1 LLSSCTFESR
11 PLARVGSSTI
21 TVAEFLAA
29 ARAAGGSYPLQP
41 DSAKVSLLDDMIGRE
56 LFRIEARERELV
68 SADDTERLRRDAENQ
83 ALLREMTQRIAP
95 PDLPVSAGE
104 VERYYQ
110 WGQTEARVQL
120 IHAESEPPLRAAR
133 TQIESGEDFT
143 AVALRFNTTGVIQPD
158 GDFGYVP
165 GGAMPEPLDG
175 LIRAARLEELIGP
188 VYVGADAWFLARVL
202 ERRPREVPEFHAI
215 ESQLEQQL
223 RGRKQR
229 TLLFH
234 TVERLQRAY
243 DFKLEPEAAQIL
255 FVRANRSEPDSAGL
269 PDDLV
274 LLARFQTA
282 DGIQR
287 YTLGEA
293 VSDLSGADRPNLTN
307 TASIERW
314 IETTVLQRIVL
325 AEARAR
331 HLHQDPAVVQQVA
344 DRVDGLGVQALLDD
358 EVVRKLSP
366 PTDADVRAEYERRG
380 GPSAPP
386 MSEAPA
392 EILQQLAELAL
403 EAKRSASMRAFAD
416 ELRRKHPVVV
426 DRALLDRVVWPL
438 PAEALLG
445 ADR

>member
-1 LLSSCTFESR
+1 
-11 PLARVGSSTI
+11 
-21 TVAEFLAA
+21 
-29 ARAAGGSYPLQP
+29 
-41 DSAKVSLLDDMIGRE
+41 
-56 LFRIEARERELV
+56 
-68 SADDTERLRRDAENQ
+68 
-83 ALLREMTQRIAP
+83 
-95 PDLPVSAGE
+95 
-104 VERYYQ
+104 
-110 WGQTEARVQL
+110 
-120 IHAESEPPLRAAR
+120 
-133 TQIESGEDFT
+133 
-143 AVALRFNTTGVIQPD
+143 
-158 GDFGYVP
+158 
-165 GGAMPEPLDG
+165 MPEPLDG

-202 ERRPREVPEFHAI
+202 ERRPRAVPEFLEI

-229 TLLFH
+229 TLLLH

-243 DFKLEPEAAQIL
+243 DFQLEPEAAQIL

-274 LLARFQTA
+274 LLARFQTP

-293 VSDLSGADRPNLTN
+293 VNDLSGADRPNLTN

-331 HLHQDPAVVQQVA
+331 HLHQDPAVVQQVT

-366 PTDADVRAEYERRG
+366 PTDADVRAEYDRRG

-403 EAKRSASMRAFAD
+403 EAKRSARMRAFAD

-426 DRALLDRVVWPL
+426 DRARLERVVWPF
-438 PAEALLG
+438 PAKELLG